1 MGVKQTLTAPA
12 NRAQL
17 HAYAQEQDGCCKVQ
31 LIYEPRGC
39 RTVVLH
45 PPGDELGG
53 VAEWE
58 YYFTDE
64 PESFDFERF
73 GIS

>member
-1 MGVKQTLTAPA
+1 MDKQ
-12 NRAQL
+12 QL

-31 LIYEPRGC
+31 LVRDHKGT
-39 RTVVLH
+39 RTVILH
-45 PPGDELGG
+45 PQDHELGIST
-53 VAEWE
+53 WE

-64 PESFDFERF
+64 PESFDFELF